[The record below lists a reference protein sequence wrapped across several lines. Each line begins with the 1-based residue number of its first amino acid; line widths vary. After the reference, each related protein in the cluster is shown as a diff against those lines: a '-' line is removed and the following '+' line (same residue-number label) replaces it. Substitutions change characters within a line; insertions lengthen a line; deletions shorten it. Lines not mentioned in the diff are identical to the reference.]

1 MFIYAIRKCRTNA
14 RNLAYLSGKYS
25 SCISANCLSMEGL
38 MTAKEAIRIL
48 MLSPIYFQIP
58 PIERIELIKD
68 YCELYNQ
75 DHKKKQ

>member
-1 MFIYAIRKCRTNA
+1 MSSIREYRPNVTS
-14 RNLAYLSGKYS
+14 LAYLSGKYS
-25 SCISANCLSMEGL
+25 SYISVNFSSMEGL

-75 DHKKKQ
+75 DHKKK